1 MKNVFIIHGLA
12 KKKAIVDLMK
22 QIERFDPNVRV
33 YPTRYL
39 NHAQEIADRKSVV

>member
-22 QIERFDPNVRV
+22 QIEQIGR
-33 YPTRYL
+33 
-39 NHAQEIADRKSVV
+39 A